1 MWFYADATR
10 AQHGPVTSDELA
22 ELWRARRIDRHT
34 LVWREGESGWKTLGD
49 FAAELAWQAEPLP
62 PRNSA
67 PPALA
72 AAASNTLPGGV
83 VMPTAVDPGIV
94 RGGFAMRAF
103 ALIID
108 QMIVQMTVGPFI
120 GIAAALL
127 IPAVAG
133 EDARIGAWLAGGA
146 VLLYFALAAAYY
158 ALMES
163 SSKQATFGKQALSL
177 KVCDLEGRRL
187 SRGRALLRWFAALLN
202 YLTLYIG
209 WLMIAFGKERRGL
222 HDRLAGTQ
230 VVDQYAYT
238 DTPEKQRSPQTGCL
252 DIGLAVGA
260 ILFVLFWIGM
270 IAAISIPAYQ
280 QYLQRAKL
288 AEAIQSAEP
297 IKQRIVAAIE
307 AEGECPDG
315 MALETADVP
324 AAFSESW
331 IGTFEDG
338 TCGVQLTLA
347 DREPLA
353 THKGKKLWLWLDE
366 EQNWLCSSE
375 IENNA
380 LPSHCRN

>member
-10 AQHGPVTSDELA
+10 AQLGPVTSDELA

-34 LVWREGESGWKTLGD
+34 LVWREGEAGWKTLGD

-62 PRNSA
+62 PRSFA
-67 PPALA
+67 PPA
-72 AAASNTLPGGV
+72 AASAAPHAV
-83 VMPTAVDPGIV
+83 SAVAPVDPGIV

-108 QMIVQMTVGPFI
+108 QMIVQMTVGPFV
-120 GIAAALL
+120 GIAAAIL

-133 EDARIGAWLAGGA
+133 DDARIGVWLAAGA
-146 VLLYFALAAAYY
+146 VVLYFVLAAAYY
-158 ALMES
+158 TLMES
-163 SSKQATFGKQALSL
+163 SSMQATFGKQALSL

-202 YLTLYIG
+202 YLTLYVG
-209 WLMIAFGKERRGL
+209 WLMVAFGKERRGL

-260 ILFVLFWIGM
+260 ILFVLFWVGM

-288 AEAIQSAEP
+288 AEAIQTAEP
-297 IKQRIVAAIE
+297 VKQRILAAIE
-307 AEGECPDG
+307 ADGECPDG
-315 MALETADVP
+315 MELDAADVP
-324 AAFSESW
+324 VAFSESW

-338 TCGVQLTLA
+338 TCGVQLTFA

-353 THKGKKLWLWLDE
+353 AHKDKKLWLWLDE

-375 IENNA
+375 IENAA